1 MFSLHAHIV
10 GLIHNLKTVRIG
22 PQFNVVYDSNFETVN
37 GNNETPPEIWTEL
50 IALNSFR
57 SDYENEDYI
66 PELDQEW
73 FSEEELQ
80 QQKLVD

>member
-1 MFSLHAHIV
+1 MLIIV
-10 GLIHNLKTVRIG
+10 ILCQTTLRTSTCDRI
-22 PQFNVVYDSNFETVN
+22 
-37 GNNETPPEIWTEL
+37 I
-50 IALNSFR
+50 ILNYFR
-57 SDYENEDYI
+57 SGYDDEDYI